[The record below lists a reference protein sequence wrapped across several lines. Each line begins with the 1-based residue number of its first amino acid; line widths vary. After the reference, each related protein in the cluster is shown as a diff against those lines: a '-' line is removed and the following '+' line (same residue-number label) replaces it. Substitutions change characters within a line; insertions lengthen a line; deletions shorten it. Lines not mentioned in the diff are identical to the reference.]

1 MLNWLGCFLA
11 DVALYVAKHSAG
23 LASSAGMHQ
32 MKEPEELRKLMKKE
46 NRVWNLYQRDSYI

>member
-46 NRVWNLYQRDSYI
+46 NRV

>member
-11 DVALYVAKHSAG
+11 AG

-46 NRVWNLYQRDSYI
+46 NRV

>member
-1 MLNWLGCFLA
+1 MFNWLDCFLA

-32 MKEPEELRKLMKKE
+32 IKEPEEIARTYKKRE
-46 NRVWNLYQRDSYI
+46 